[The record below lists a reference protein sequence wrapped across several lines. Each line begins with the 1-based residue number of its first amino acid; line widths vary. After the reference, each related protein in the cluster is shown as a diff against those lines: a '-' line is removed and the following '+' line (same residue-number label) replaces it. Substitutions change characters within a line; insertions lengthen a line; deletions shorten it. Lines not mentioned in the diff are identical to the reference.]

1 MSVNRF
7 LLFEKIVNTESD
19 AFTIE
24 DIARMR
30 ADGDYLKLCFL
41 SQYISGATPS
51 TIKLF
56 SQESLTGDSVDIL
69 SASFMNM
76 PEFGCILRG
85 DEDVKSLVIDNSAV
99 GCVRFLLQVW
109 RYYSE

>member
-30 ADGDYLKLCFL
+30 ADGIYLKLCFL
-41 SQYISGATPS
+41 SQYVGGETPP

-56 SQESLTGDSVDIL
+56 GEESFSGDNVDIL
-69 SASFMNM
+69 AASFMNI
-76 PEFGCILRG
+76 PEFGMIIRG
-85 DEDVKSLVIDNSAV
+85 DEDVKSLIIDNSAG

-109 RYYSE
+109 RYYCE